1 MERAAPVTTRQ
12 AVATWPDDRLV
23 RACLNGSDAAWAAL
37 IDKYRRLVA
46 SIPVKY
52 QLSADDAADVFQQV
66 WTDLYHDL
74 GHLQRVEGLRSWLI
88 TTAARRCLLTKTRG
102 QRNVPIREVEH
113 VLTDARP
120 DAAAIHAEAEREQR
134 IREAIQKL
142 SPRCRKLV
150 DMLFFEDPPRPYL
163 EVARTL
169 GLAEGSIGFIRGRCL
184 TKLRAALEDAGV

>member
-1 MERAAPVTTRQ
+1 VIARRDVE
-12 AVATWPDDRLV
+12 TWPDDRLV
-23 RACLNGSDAAWAAL
+23 RACLKGDEIAWAVL

-52 QLSADDAADVFQQV
+52 RLTPEDAADVFQQV
-66 WTDLYHDL
+66 WTDLHHDL
-74 GHLQRVEGLRSWLI
+74 GRIQRVEALRSWLI
-88 TTAARRCLLTKTRG
+88 TAAVRRCLLVKNRG
-102 QRNVPIREVEH
+102 QRNVPITEVEH
-113 VLTDARP
+113 GLRDGRP
-120 DAAAIHAEAEREQR
+120 DAAAIHAEAEREQK
-134 IREAIQKL
+134 IREVIQKL

-184 TKLRAALEDAGV
+184 TKLRAALEDARV